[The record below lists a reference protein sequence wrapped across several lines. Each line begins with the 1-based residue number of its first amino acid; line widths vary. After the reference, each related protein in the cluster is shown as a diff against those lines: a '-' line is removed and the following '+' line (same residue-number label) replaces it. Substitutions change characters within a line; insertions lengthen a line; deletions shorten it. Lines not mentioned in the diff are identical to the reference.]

1 MNTQL
6 GLAGSREMTRDTSED
21 SWTAVAID
29 QRLQDEVTQVY
40 ITWGQVS
47 SQNFKF
53 STLQTGDNNSIDL
66 VRG

>member
-1 MNTQL
+1 MI
-6 GLAGSREMTRDTSED
+6 RDTSED
-21 SWTAVAID
+21 SWTVVTID
-29 QRLQDEVTQVY
+29 QRLQDEVTRVY

-53 STLQTGDNNSIDL
+53 STLQTGDNNCISL

>member
-1 MNTQL
+1 
-6 GLAGSREMTRDTSED
+6 MTRDTSED
-21 SWTAVAID
+21 SWTVVAID

-53 STLQTGDNNSIDL
+53 PTLQTGDNNSIDL